1 MALAAAT
8 PEVVAPVANMLEAA
22 LAAGPL
28 TSGARES
35 PAKGPHGEQNTHEH
49 KRNNTHEHKRKGA
62 TCESRLSHF

>member
-35 PAKGPHGEQNTHEH
+35 PAKGPHGAQKHPRAQEKQHPRAQE
-49 KRNNTHEHKRKGA
+49 KRSN
-62 TCESRLSHF
+62 L